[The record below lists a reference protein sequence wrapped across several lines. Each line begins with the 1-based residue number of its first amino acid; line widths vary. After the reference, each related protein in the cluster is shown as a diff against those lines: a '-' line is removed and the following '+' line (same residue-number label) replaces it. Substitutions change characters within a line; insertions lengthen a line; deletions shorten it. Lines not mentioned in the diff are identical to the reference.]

1 LNPSTDLLDTP
12 TKNDAGAN
20 PISEDMDSL
29 GKALVSGDLKAAQDA
44 YAKIQEKI
52 SQGPPAGQSGGA
64 RKTSASGAGAK
75 TDSREYDK
83 KDINKD
89 GTVSLEEEMAYRL
102 NHLED
107 ENQNQESS

>member
-1 LNPSTDLLDTP
+1 
-12 TKNDAGAN
+12 
-20 PISEDMDSL
+20 MDSL